1 MNNKELGVYRGA
13 IYFYPLKGLYFLFI
27 LIVVIWGVAGCTSPK
42 HDALGT
48 YDDPE
53 IALKETQKILTK
65 LSQNINLGYKSV
77 AYIDEYEITK
87 NKLFN
92 LE

>member
-1 MNNKELGVYRGA
+1 MDNKKSGIYRGA
-13 IYFYPLKGLYFLFI
+13 FYFNPLKVLYFFSI
-27 LIVVIWGVAGCTSPK
+27 LIVGTLGVAGCTSSK
-42 HDALGT
+42 QEALGT
-48 YDDPE
+48 YDDPK
-53 IALKETQKILTK
+53 IALKETQKALRI

-77 AYIDEYEITK
+77 QYIDEYEITK

>member
-1 MNNKELGVYRGA
+1 MGVSS
-13 IYFYPLKGLYFLFI
+13 
-27 LIVVIWGVAGCTSPK
+27 CTSSK
-42 HDALGT
+42 QDALGT

-53 IALKETQKILTK
+53 IALKETQKVITM

-77 AYIDEYEITK
+77 QYVDEYEIAK

-92 LE
+92 LD

>member
-1 MNNKELGVYRGA
+1 MNNRQLGVYSGT
-13 IYFYPLKGLYFLFI
+13 FYLHPLKGLHFFFI
-27 LIVVIWGVAGCTSPK
+27 LIVAIWGVAGCTSSK
-42 HDALGT
+42 QNALGT

-53 IALKETQKILTK
+53 IALKETQKLLTK

-77 AYIDEYEITK
+77 AHIDEYEITK